1 MTASDLKFIE
11 MVKARIHK
19 CLLPSTLPKI
29 TSTNLSDLGS
39 FITFLVSYDVSKC
52 IQTYIKLDEKVS
64 LNSIFSALNSCWM
77 DELKKIIGLAHPSR
91 RLREF
96 IEMYL
101 SRFEIDELMNTLK
114 ERDFIDKKHYYFLKP
129 EVLGRISYARSVS
142 DLINVLKEVRRPYTR
157 IFIDV
162 LSKFSNLGLSE
173 LNIGTVER
181 MVYERYWRKLSE
193 VSKKLHPSHKLASS
207 LRIIQ
212 LASKLEKEVRM
223 AVINKEDVSS
233 VLRKVPA
240 VISNAIVA
248 AQGSMQE
255 LDIVFNVIKYMYCIS
270 ELTFSPLSY
279 DVVLN
284 YLLIKEWESFLVSF
298 TTYLITQ
305 GFDKEYILERLGR
318 WWKVYEYL
326 TKS

>member
-1 MTASDLKFIE
+1 LK
-11 MVKARIHK
+11 RII
-19 CLLPSTLPKI
+19 S
-29 TSTNLSDLGS
+29 
-39 FITFLVSYDVSKC
+39 
-52 IQTYIKLDEKVS
+52 
-64 LNSIFSALNSCWM
+64 
-77 DELKKIIGLAHPSR
+77 LAHPSR
-91 RLREF
+91 RLRQF

-101 SRFEIDELMNTLK
+101 SRFGIVELVNALR
-114 ERDFIDKKHYYFLKP
+114 EWDSIDKKHYYFLKS
-129 EVLGRISYARSVS
+129 EVLNRISYAHSVS
-142 DLINVLKEVRRPYTR
+142 DLINVLKDVRSPYAR

-173 LNIGTVER
+173 LDVSTVEK

-193 VSKKLHPSHKLASS
+193 ISRKLHPSLKLAAC

-212 LASKLEKEVRM
+212 LSSRLERDVRR
-223 AVINKEDVSS
+223 AIISKEDVSS

-240 VISNAIVA
+240 VISNAIIATQESV
-248 AQGSMQE
+248 QE
-255 LDIVFNVIKYMYCIS
+255 LDIMFNVIRYMYCIN
-270 ELTFSPLSY
+270 ELMFSPLSY

-298 TTYLITQ
+298 ITYLFTQ

-318 WWKVYEYL
+318 WWEVYGYI

>member
-11 MVKARIHK
+11 MIKARIHR
-19 CLLPSTLPKI
+19 CLLPNTLPKI
-29 TSTNLSDLGS
+29 LSTNLSDLDS

-52 IQTYIKLDEKVS
+52 IQTYVKLDEKVS
-64 LNSIFSALNSCWM
+64 IDSIFSALNSCWM
-77 DELKKIIGLAHPSR
+77 DELKRIISLAHPSR
-91 RLREF
+91 RLRQF

-101 SRFEIDELMNTLK
+101 SRFGIVELVNALR
-114 ERDFIDKKHYYFLKP
+114 EWDSIDKKHYYFLKS
-129 EVLGRISYARSVS
+129 EVLNRISYAHSVS
-142 DLINVLKEVRRPYTR
+142 DLINVLKDVRSPYAR

-173 LNIGTVER
+173 LDVSTVEK

-193 VSKKLHPSHKLASS
+193 ISRKLHPSLKLAAC

-212 LASKLEKEVRM
+212 LSSRLERDVRR
-223 AVINKEDVSS
+223 AIISKEDVSS

-240 VISNAIVA
+240 VISNAIIATQESV
-248 AQGSMQE
+248 QE
-255 LDIVFNVIKYMYCIS
+255 LDIMFNVIRYMYCIN
-270 ELTFSPLSY
+270 ELMFSPLSY

-298 TTYLITQ
+298 ITYLFTQ

-318 WWKVYEYL
+318 WWEVYGYI

>member
-11 MVKARIHK
+11 MVKARIHR
-19 CLLPSTLPKI
+19 CLLPSALPKI

-39 FITFLVSYDVSKC
+39 FITFLISYDVSKC
-52 IQTYIKLDEKVS
+52 IQTYIKLDERVGI
-64 LNSIFSALNSCWM
+64 NSIFSALSNCWM
-77 DELKKIIGLAHPSR
+77 DELKKIIRLAHPSQK
-91 RLREF
+91 LKQF

-101 SRFEIDELMNTLK
+101 SKFEISELINALR

-129 EVLGRISYARSVS
+129 EVLSRISYARSVS

-157 IFIDV
+157 LFIDV

-173 LNIGTVER
+173 LDVGTVER
-181 MVYERYWRKLSE
+181 MVYERYWRELSE
-193 VSKKLHPSHKLASS
+193 ISRKLHPSHKLASS

-212 LASKLEKEVRM
+212 LTSKLEKEVRR
-223 AVINKEDVSS
+223 AVVNKEDISS

-240 VISNAIVA
+240 VVSNAIAA
-248 AQGSMQE
+248 AQGSTQE
-255 LDIVFNVIKYMYCIS
+255 LDIVFNVIRYMYCIN

-284 YLLIKEWESFLVSF
+284 YLLVKEWESFLISF
-298 TTYLITQ
+298 VTYLITQ
-305 GFDKEYILERLGR
+305 GFDKEYILERLSR